1 MDQDV
6 LYIMPLQTRLL
17 AVSEGKNIGE
27 WLLFRVY
34 NPVVNTLYYDLFR
47 GSTLTETAHPSQAF

>member
-6 LYIMPLQTRLL
+6 LYIMPLPTRLL

-34 NPVVNTLYYDLFR
+34 NPVVNTLYYVFR
-47 GSTLTETAHPSQAF
+47 GSTLTETTHPGQAF